1 MSRVIPDFAI
11 VHAGE
16 ALFQEFLVLIV
27 DPRVFRNELSVFFSR
42 PDGSVIERVAYTG
55 VPVTI
60 IAVSIRPT
68 PFSFPTL
75 VEESFARRVFF
86 LERPRPVAAAEGNIP
101 VLVLATA
108 AMLSPANIAFEARAF
123 AWISRASVVPPV
135 VPSDVGAV
143 GRRGPVG
150 RWRGPVG
157 RWRGRLLRL
166 SAVAA
171 KVRHRRGRGE
181 E

>member
-27 DPRVFRNELSVFFSR
+27 DPRVFRNERSVFFSR
-42 PDGSVIERVAYTG
+42 PDGSVIERVAYAG

-60 IAVSIRPT
+60 IAVSIPPT

-86 LERPRPVAAAEGNIP
+86 LERPRPVAAAEASFP
-101 VLVLATA
+101 VLAIAV
-108 AMLSPANIAFEARAF
+108 MLSHVNIAFEARAF
-123 AWISRASVVPPV
+123 AWISFASVVPPV

-143 GRRGPVG
+143 GR
-150 RWRGPVG
+150 RGPVG